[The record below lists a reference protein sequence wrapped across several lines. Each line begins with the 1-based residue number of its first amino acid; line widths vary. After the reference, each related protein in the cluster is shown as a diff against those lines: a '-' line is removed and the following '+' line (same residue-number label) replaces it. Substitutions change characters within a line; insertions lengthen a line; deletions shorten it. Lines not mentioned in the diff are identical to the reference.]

1 MFSKLT
7 LPWKLGVGFAA
18 MTAITVALGV
28 FGASRM
34 GGATKASEQNLPLA
48 VTAHEAVARLADIRQ
63 DGQVYVLTGDEAN
76 WNGYATG
83 HADVG
88 KRLGELAALAQ
99 KFEALAPLR
108 PDIAKA
114 TDLAG
119 QCRKTMEEA
128 RAAHAEID
136 LTRAAMDK
144 SAAVLSQ
151 DLDEFQRNQQQQA
164 LQDAGQHAGAD
175 ISDERAAKLSSAHET
190 LIAFQN
196 ARTMA
201 FKGLS
206 DRDVGSIR
214 TADEQLKQAL
224 AKMDRLLPT
233 LKDPAN
239 REVVGRIRQE
249 GGNYEQAL
257 ASLAGELDHLLDAG
271 RRRTQIVV
279 EISALA
285 NRVAKSGMDMAQA
298 DATATTE
305 SLTQATRL
313 MWIGCGASALLAAA
327 LAWVVTRSITGPV
340 NRMIAS
346 LTAGTSQTTAASQ
359 QVAAAS
365 QSLAE
370 GATEQAASLEETSSA
385 MEEMSSMTKK
395 NAETAQQANLLSA
408 DARQAASK
416 GDAAMQR
423 MGASI
428 NDIEK
433 SASET
438 AKIIKVIDEIAFQ
451 TNLLALNAAVEAAR
465 AGEAGKGFAVVA
477 EEVRNL
483 AMRSAE
489 AAKNTASMIESSVQN
504 ARSGVEITGEVAT
517 VLSEI
522 NEATTKVNA
531 LVGEIAAASQEQAQ
545 GIEQANQ
552 AMGQMDKVT
561 QQNAASAEESAAASE
576 QLSAQAQEMG
586 NVVGELMRL
595 IGGRATH
602 AAPAPAL
609 RAPRGT
615 RAAADRPA
623 PAARK
628 RQASKLRVAQAIPFD
643 DDGQGGEDFSEFS
656 RAA

>member
-1 MFSKLT
+1 MFTKLT
-7 LPWKLGVGFAA
+7 LPWKLGLGFCA
-18 MTAITVALGV
+18 MTGITVALGV

-34 GGATKASEQNLPLA
+34 GGATTASEQNIPLA
-48 VTAHEAVARLADIRQ
+48 VTAHETVARLADIRQ

-88 KRLGELAALAQ
+88 KRLGELAGLAQ

-128 RAAHAEID
+128 RAAHASID
-136 LTRAAMDK
+136 LARATMDK
-144 SAAVLSQ
+144 SAAVLSRG
-151 DLDEFQRNQQQQA
+151 LDEFQRSQEQQA
-164 LQDAGQHAGAD
+164 LTEAGQNTGAD
-175 ISDERAAKLSSAHET
+175 ITDERAAKLSTAQET
-190 LIAFQN
+190 LATFN
-196 ARTMA
+196 RARTLA

-206 DRDVGSIR
+206 DRDVDSVR
-214 TADEQLKQAL
+214 TADEQFKQAL
-224 AKMDRLLPT
+224 ATVDKLLPT
-233 LKDPAN
+233 LKLPAD
-239 REVVGRIRQE
+239 RELVGRIREE
-249 GGNYEQAL
+249 GDEYEHAL
-257 ASLAGELDHLLDAG
+257 AKLAAELDHLLDAG
-271 RRRTQIVV
+271 RRRTGIVV

-285 NRVAKSGMDMAQA
+285 NSVAKSGMDMAQA
-298 DATATTE
+298 DATATTQ

-313 MWIGCGASALLAAA
+313 MWIGCAASALLAAA
-327 LAWVVTRSITGPV
+327 LAWIVTRSITGPV
-340 NRMIAS
+340 NRIIAS
-346 LTAGTSQTTAASQ
+346 LTAGTGQTTAASQ

-370 GATEQAASLEETSSA
+370 SATESAASLEETSSA

-408 DARQAASK
+408 EAQSAAAK
-416 GDAAMQR
+416 GDASMGR
-423 MGASI
+423 MGTAI
-428 NDIEK
+428 GDIER
-433 SASET
+433 SATET

-504 ARSGVEITGEVAT
+504 ARNGVGIAAEVGSVLKEI
-517 VLSEI
+517 SE
-522 NEATTKVNA
+522 ASTKVNA

-545 GIEQANQ
+545 GIQQANQ
-552 AMGQMDKVT
+552 AIGQMDKVT

-576 QLSAQAQEMG
+576 ELSAQAEEMS
-586 NVVGELMRL
+586 NVVGELIRL
-595 IGGRATH
+595 IGGERGH
-602 AAPAPAL
+602 AAEAVPAPRTP
-609 RAPRGT
+609 RAVAKRP
-615 RAAADRPA
+615 AAASRGPKRPGNMRA
-623 PAARK
+623 
-628 RQASKLRVAQAIPFD
+628 AQAIPFD
-643 DDGQGGEDFSEFS
+643 EDGAGNDDFSEFS